1 MFGDDFS
8 HSQAGSSYLGM
19 EDVIACM
26 AVLYPNIEVRFSTV
40 KQYLAAV
47 QSSEH

>member
-8 HSQAGSSYLGM
+8 HSEAASSYQGM
-19 EDVIACM
+19 EDIMACM
-26 AVLYPNIEVRFSTV
+26 AVLYPNIVVKFSTV

-47 QSSEH
+47 RANK